1 MEGQRGIEKAQV
13 AKELSL
19 LETLNQVLQQRLQEK
34 EAEIARQK
42 DEISLLKLEQA
53 SQASIF
59 LDNGH

>member
-53 SQASIF
+53 SQASIY
-59 LDNGH
+59 LHNGH